1 MKSTYQKKGMVV
13 QWNLCNSLA
22 MGCTLQ
28 SIWMSLLG
36 NRLQPMTEKA
46 QILKGRPRILSPFPC
61 TGDFSSMMNT
71 QKYQNVKQREHGQ
84 HPWQCKNVTDAHGAE
99 FCYKETKEPE
109 AASLC
114 VTLLRLPQ
122 PGPAATP
129 FPIKTVLSS
138 LWIPGTLAVFRV
150 ECGSQRQPTC
160 SYTPGGHSGWRRE
173 SHSAGWSQCL

>member
-36 NRLQPMTEKA
+36 NRLQPTTEKVE
-46 QILKGRPRILSPFPC
+46 C
-61 TGDFSSMMNT
+61 SSMMNT

-84 HPWQCKNVTDAHGAE
+84 HPWQCKNVTDAHRAE

-109 AASLC
+109 ASSLC

-173 SHSAGWSQCL
+173 SHSTGWSRCL